1 MSQVQT
7 RRSRGNV
14 LAIARS
20 FKLPRWWLQS
30 GALLVILGV
39 LAVFAVSSPLFFT
52 VGNLANV
59 MQQSAVIGT
68 LAFGLTLVLIGGGA
82 NGIAGGI
89 DLSIAANL
97 GFCAAVYATSLANG
111 VASPAAIALT
121 LSAGTA
127 VGAFNAFAVVVLR
140 MLPLLATLT
149 TMNIVAGLE
158 LVVTKNSTVSA
169 TGPALEALLDNGP
182 FVIPWL
188 SYAFVGVG
196 LMFVWLGHF
205 TRFGLRLHASGSH
218 PAAVRAAGLR
228 AEGYVAASYV
238 VCGLSAGIAALAS
251 TALLSGS
258 APGAGENLLA
268 VIAAVLL
275 GVVFSR
281 RLVPTVAGTWLS
293 VVFLGLVANGFQ
305 LDNVSSY
312 WISGVEGALILFVV
326 SLTALLRRRN
336 LEKSSHA

>member
-7 RRSRGNV
+7 KQSSGNV
-14 LAIARS
+14 LALTRS
-20 FKLPRWWLQS
+20 FKVPQWWLQS
-30 GALLVILGV
+30 GALLAIFVV
-39 LAVFAVSSPLFFT
+39 LAVFSASSPLFFT

-97 GFCAAVYATSLANG
+97 GFCAAVYATALANG
-111 VASPAAIALT
+111 LGSPTAIALT
-121 LSAGTA
+121 LSAGTT
-127 VGAFNAFAVVVLR
+127 VGVFNAFAIVVLR

-158 LVVTKNSTVSA
+158 LVVTRNSTVSA
-169 TGPALEALLDNGP
+169 TGPTLAALLDNGP
-182 FVIPWL
+182 FAIPWL
-188 SYAFVGVG
+188 SYAFAGVG

-238 VCGLSAGIAALAS
+238 LCGLSAGIAALAS

-268 VIAAVLL
+268 VIAAALL

>member
-1 MSQVQT
+1 MSQVQIKQ
-7 RRSRGNV
+7 SRANV
-14 LAIARS
+14 LALARS
-20 FKLPRWWLQS
+20 FKLPQWWLQS
-30 GALLVILGV
+30 GALLAILAV
-39 LAVFAVSSPLFFT
+39 LAVFAASSPLFFT

-59 MQQSAVIGT
+59 MQQTAVIGT

-111 VASPAAIALT
+111 LASPTAIALT

-127 VGAFNAFAVVVLR
+127 VGVFNAFAVVVLR

-169 TGPALEALLDNGP
+169 TGPTLASLLDNGP
-182 FVIPWL
+182 FTIPWL

-196 LMFVWLGHF
+196 LLFVWLGHF

-218 PAAVRAAGLR
+218 PAAVRAAGLST
-228 AEGYVAASYV
+228 EGYVAASYV

-268 VIAAVLL
+268 VIAAALL

-336 LEKSSHA
+336 LEKRSHA

>member
-7 RRSRGNV
+7 KQSRANA
-14 LAIARS
+14 LALARS
-20 FKLPRWWLQS
+20 FKLPQWWLQS
-30 GALLVILGV
+30 GALLAILAV
-39 LAVFAVSSPLFFT
+39 LAVFAASSPLFFT

-59 MQQSAVIGT
+59 MQQSAVTGT

-111 VASPAAIALT
+111 LASPTAIALT

-127 VGAFNAFAVVVLR
+127 VGVFNAFAVVVLR

-169 TGPALEALLDNGP
+169 TGPTLAALLDNGP
-182 FVIPWL
+182 FAIPWL

-218 PAAVRAAGLR
+218 PAAVRGAGLR
-228 AEGYVAASYV
+228 VEVYVAASYV

-268 VIAAVLL
+268 VIAAALL

-293 VVFLGLVANGFQ
+293 VVFLGLVVNGFQ
-305 LDNVSSY
+305 LDNVSSC

>member
-1 MSQVQT
+1 MSQVQS

-14 LAIARS
+14 LAVARS
-20 FKLPRWWLQS
+20 FKLPQWWLQS

-39 LAVFAVSSPLFFT
+39 LAVFAASSPLFFT

-111 VASPAAIALT
+111 VASPTAIALT
-121 LSAGTA
+121 LSAGTT
-127 VGAFNAFAVVVLR
+127 VGVFNAFAVVVLR

-158 LVVTKNSTVSA
+158 LVVTRNSTVSA
-169 TGPALEALLDNGP
+169 TGPTLAALLDNGP
-182 FVIPWL
+182 FAIPWL

-218 PAAVRAAGLR
+218 LAAVRAAGLR
-228 AEGYVAASYV
+228 AESYVAASYV

-268 VIAAVLL
+268 VIAAALL

>member
-1 MSQVQT
+1 MSRVQ
-7 RRSRGNV
+7 SVPAG
-14 LAIARS
+14 
-20 FKLPRWWLQS
+20 FPKLPQWWLQS
-30 GALLVILGV
+30 GALLAFIAV
-39 LAVFAVSSPLFFT
+39 LIVFALGSPLFLS
-52 VGNLANV
+52 VANLANV
-59 MQQSAVIGT
+59 LQQSAVIGT

-82 NGIAGGI
+82 SGIAGGI

-97 GFCAAVYATSLANG
+97 GLCAAVYATSLANG
-111 VASPAAIALT
+111 LNAWVAVALT
-121 LSAGTA
+121 LSTGAA
-127 VGAFNAFAVVVLR
+127 VGLFNAFAVVVLR

-149 TMNIVAGLE
+149 SMNIVAGLE
-158 LVVTKNSTVSA
+158 LVVTRNSAVSA
-169 TGPALEALLDNGP
+169 SGPALSVLLDNGP
-182 FVIPWL
+182 FAIPWL

-196 LMFVWLGHF
+196 IIFVWAGHF

-218 PAAVRAAGLR
+218 ASAARAAGLR
-228 AEGYVAASYV
+228 VNGYVAASYV

-268 VIAAVLL
+268 VIAAALL

-281 RLVPTVAGTWLS
+281 RLVPSIAGTWLS
-293 VVFLGLVANGFQ
+293 VMFLGLLANGFQ

-336 LEKSSHA
+336 LEKNSHA

>member
-14 LAIARS
+14 LAIAKS
-20 FKLPRWWLQS
+20 FKLPQWWLQS
-30 GALLVILGV
+30 GALLVILAV
-39 LAVFAVSSPLFFT
+39 LAVFAASSPLFFS

-127 VGAFNAFAVVVLR
+127 VGAFNAFAVVILR

-158 LVVTKNSTVSA
+158 LVVTRNSTVSA
-169 TGPALEALLDNGP
+169 TGPTLAALLDNGP
-182 FVIPWL
+182 FAIPWL

>member
-1 MSQVQT
+1 MSQVQIKQ
-7 RRSRGNV
+7 SRGNV
-14 LAIARS
+14 LALARS
-20 FKLPRWWLQS
+20 FKLPQWWLQS
-30 GALLVILGV
+30 GAILAILAV
-39 LAVFAVSSPLFFT
+39 LAVFAASSPLFLS

-68 LAFGLTLVLIGGGA
+68 LAFGLTLVLIGGDV

-97 GFCAAVYATSLANG
+97 GLCAAVYATSLANG
-111 VASPAAIALT
+111 IASPTAIALT

-127 VGAFNAFAVVVLR
+127 VGVFNAFAVVVLR

-149 TMNIVAGLE
+149 SMNIVAGLE
-158 LVVTKNSTVSA
+158 LVVTKNSTISA
-169 TGPALEALLDNGP
+169 NGPTLAALLDNGP
-182 FVIPWL
+182 FAIPWL

-238 VCGLSAGIAALAS
+238 LSGLSAGIAALAS

-268 VIAAVLL
+268 VIAAALL

-293 VVFLGLVANGFQ
+293 VFFLGLVANGFQ

>member
-7 RRSRGNV
+7 RQPRGNV
-14 LAIARS
+14 LALARS
-20 FKLPRWWLQS
+20 LKLPQWWLQS

-39 LAVFAVSSPLFFT
+39 LALFAASSPLFFT

-97 GFCAAVYATSLANG
+97 GLCAAVYATSLANG
-111 VASPAAIALT
+111 LSAPTAIALT
-121 LSAGTA
+121 LSTGTA
-127 VGAFNAFAVVVLR
+127 VGVFNAFAVVVLR

-149 TMNIVAGLE
+149 SMNIVAGLE
-158 LVVTKNSTVSA
+158 LVVTRNSTISA
-169 TGPALEALLDNGP
+169 TGPTLAALLDNGP
-182 FVIPWL
+182 FAIPWL
-188 SYAFVGVG
+188 SYAFAGVG

-238 VCGLSAGIAALAS
+238 LCGLSAGIAALAS

-268 VIAAVLL
+268 VIAAALL

-281 RLVPTVAGTWLS
+281 QLVPTVAGTWLS

>member
-14 LAIARS
+14 LAIAKS
-20 FKLPRWWLQS
+20 FKLPQWWLQS

-39 LAVFAVSSPLFFT
+39 LAVFAASSPLFFT

-111 VASPAAIALT
+111 VASPTAIALT

-158 LVVTKNSTVSA
+158 LVVTRNSTVSA
-169 TGPALEALLDNGP
+169 TGPTLAVLLDNGP
-182 FVIPWL
+182 FAIPWL

-196 LMFVWLGHF
+196 LVFVWLGHF

-258 APGAGENLLA
+258 APGSGENLLA
-268 VIAAVLL
+268 VIAAALL

-293 VVFLGLVANGFQ
+293 VLFLGLVANGFQ

>member
-7 RRSRGNV
+7 RRSRGTV

-20 FKLPRWWLQS
+20 FKLPQWWLQS

-39 LAVFAVSSPLFFT
+39 LAVFAASSPLFFT

-111 VASPAAIALT
+111 VASPTAIAIT

-158 LVVTKNSTVSA
+158 LVVTRNSTVSA
-169 TGPALEALLDNGP
+169 TGPTLAALLDNGP
-182 FVIPWL
+182 FAIPWL

-268 VIAAVLL
+268 VIAAALL

-293 VVFLGLVANGFQ
+293 VLFLGLVANGFQ

>member
-1 MSQVQT
+1 MSQVQIKQ
-7 RRSRGNV
+7 SRTNV
-14 LAIARS
+14 LTLARS
-20 FKLPRWWLQS
+20 LKLPQWWLQS
-30 GALLVILGV
+30 GALLAILAVLGV
-39 LAVFAVSSPLFFT
+39 FAASSPLFFT

-82 NGIAGGI
+82 NGVAGGI

-97 GFCAAVYATSLANG
+97 GFCTAIYATSLANG
-111 VASPAAIALT
+111 IASPTAIALT

-127 VGAFNAFAVVVLR
+127 VGAFNAFAVVVLG

-158 LVVTKNSTVSA
+158 LVITKNSTVSA
-169 TGPALEALLDNGP
+169 TGPTLAALLDNGP
-182 FVIPWL
+182 FSIPWL

-196 LMFVWLGHF
+196 LLFVWVGHF

-228 AEGYVAASYV
+228 AKVYVAASYV
-238 VCGLSAGIAALAS
+238 LCGLSGGIAALAS

-268 VIAAVLL
+268 VIAAALL

-336 LEKSSHA
+336 LEKRSHA

>member
-7 RRSRGNV
+7 KQSRGNV
-14 LAIARS
+14 LALARS
-20 FKLPRWWLQS
+20 FKLPQWWLQS
-30 GALLVILGV
+30 GALLAIFAV
-39 LAVFAVSSPLFFT
+39 LAVFATSSPLFFT

-59 MQQSAVIGT
+59 MQQTAVIGT

-97 GFCAAVYATSLANG
+97 GFCAAVSATSLANG
-111 VASPAAIALT
+111 LASPTAIALT

-127 VGAFNAFAVVVLR
+127 VGVFNAFAVVVLR

-149 TMNIVAGLE
+149 SMNIVAGLE

-169 TGPALEALLDNGP
+169 TGPTLAALLDNGP
-182 FVIPWL
+182 FAIPWL

-268 VIAAVLL
+268 VIAAALL

-293 VVFLGLVANGFQ
+293 VLFLGLVANGFQ

>member
-14 LAIARS
+14 FAIAKS
-20 FKLPRWWLQS
+20 FKLPQWWLQS

-39 LAVFAVSSPLFFT
+39 LAVFAASSPLFFS

-121 LSAGTA
+121 LSAGTV
-127 VGAFNAFAVVVLR
+127 VGAFNAFAVVILR

-158 LVVTKNSTVSA
+158 LVVTRNSTVSA
-169 TGPALEALLDNGP
+169 TGPTLAALLDNGP
-182 FVIPWL
+182 FAIPWL

>member
-1 MSQVQT
+1 MSRVQT

-20 FKLPRWWLQS
+20 FKLPQWWLQS

-39 LAVFAVSSPLFFT
+39 LAVFAASSPLFFT

-111 VASPAAIALT
+111 VASPTAIALT

-127 VGAFNAFAVVVLR
+127 VGVFNAFAVVVLR

-158 LVVTKNSTVSA
+158 LVVTRNSTVSA
-169 TGPALEALLDNGP
+169 TGPTLTALLDNGP
-182 FVIPWL
+182 FAIPWL

-281 RLVPTVAGTWLS
+281 RLVPTIAGTWLS

>member
-20 FKLPRWWLQS
+20 FKLPQWWLQS

-39 LAVFAVSSPLFFT
+39 LAVFAASSPLFFT

-111 VASPAAIALT
+111 VASPTAIALT

-158 LVVTKNSTVSA
+158 LVVTRNSTVSA
-169 TGPALEALLDNGP
+169 TGPTLAALLDNGP
-182 FVIPWL
+182 FAIPWL

-196 LMFVWLGHF
+196 LVFVWLGHF

-268 VIAAVLL
+268 VIAAALL

-336 LEKSSHA
+336 LEKRSHA

>member
-1 MSQVQT
+1 MSHLPVKQA
-7 RRSRGNV
+7 RRNLFAFAGA
-14 LAIARS
+14 L
-20 FKLPRWWLQS
+20 KLPQWWLQS
-30 GALLVILGV
+30 GALIAFVIVLV
-39 LAVFAVSSPLFFT
+39 VFSTSSPLFFT
-52 VGNLANV
+52 LGNFANV
-59 MQQSAVIGT
+59 MQQSAIVGT
-68 LAFGLTLVLIGGGA
+68 LAFGLTLVLVGGGV

-97 GFCAAVYATSLANG
+97 GFCAAVYATSLADG
-111 VASPAAIALT
+111 LAPAAAVALT
-121 LSAGTA
+121 LLAGTT
-127 VGAFNAFAVVVLR
+127 VGLFNAFAVVVLR

-158 LVVTKNSTVSA
+158 LVVTRNSTVSA
-169 TGPALEALLDNGP
+169 TGPTLSALLDNGP
-182 FVIPWL
+182 FAIPWL

-196 LMFVWLGHF
+196 LVFVWLGHF

-218 PAAVRAAGLR
+218 PAATRAAGLR
-228 AEGYVAASYV
+228 ADGYVAASYV
-238 VCGLSAGIAALAS
+238 LCGLSAGVAALAS

-258 APGAGENLLA
+258 APGSGENLLA

-281 RLVPTVAGTWLS
+281 RLVPTMAGTWLS
-293 VVFLGLVANGFQ
+293 VLFLGLIANGFQ

-312 WISGVEGALILFVV
+312 WINGVEGALILFVV

-336 LEKSSHA
+336 LERSSHA

>member
-1 MSQVQT
+1 MSQVQS

-14 LAIARS
+14 LAVARS
-20 FKLPRWWLQS
+20 FKLPQWWLQS

-39 LAVFAVSSPLFFT
+39 LAVFAASSPLFFT

-111 VASPAAIALT
+111 VASPTAIALT
-121 LSAGTA
+121 LSAGTT
-127 VGAFNAFAVVVLR
+127 VGVFNAFAVVVLR

-158 LVVTKNSTVSA
+158 LVVTRNSTVSA
-169 TGPALEALLDNGP
+169 TGPTLAALLDNGP
-182 FVIPWL
+182 FAIPWL

-205 TRFGLRLHASGSH
+205 TRFGLRLHASGSR

-268 VIAAVLL
+268 VIAAALL

>member
-1 MSQVQT
+1 MSQVQI

-14 LAIARS
+14 LDIARS
-20 FKLPRWWLQS
+20 FKLPQWWLQS

-39 LAVFAVSSPLFFT
+39 LAVFAASSPLFFT

-111 VASPAAIALT
+111 VASPTAIALT
-121 LSAGTA
+121 LAAGTA
-127 VGAFNAFAVVVLR
+127 VGAFNAFAVVILR

-169 TGPALEALLDNGP
+169 TGPTLAALLDNGP
-182 FVIPWL
+182 FAIPWL

-196 LMFVWLGHF
+196 LLFVWLGHF
-205 TRFGLRLHASGSH
+205 TRFGLRLHATGSH
-218 PAAVRAAGLR
+218 PAAVRAAGLK

>member
-7 RRSRGNV
+7 KQSRGNV
-14 LAIARS
+14 LALARS
-20 FKLPRWWLQS
+20 FKLPQWRLQS
-30 GALLVILGV
+30 GALLAIFAV
-39 LAVFAVSSPLFFT
+39 LAVFATSSPLFFT

-59 MQQSAVIGT
+59 MQQTAVIGT

-111 VASPAAIALT
+111 LASPTAIALT

-127 VGAFNAFAVVVLR
+127 VGVFNAFAVVVLR

-149 TMNIVAGLE
+149 SMNIVAGLE

-169 TGPALEALLDNGP
+169 TGPTLAALLDNGP
-182 FVIPWL
+182 FAIPWL

-268 VIAAVLL
+268 VIAAALL

-293 VVFLGLVANGFQ
+293 VLFLGLVANGFQ

>member
-1 MSQVQT
+1 MRQVQIKQ
-7 RRSRGNV
+7 SRGNV
-14 LAIARS
+14 LALAKS
-20 FKLPRWWLQS
+20 FKLPQWWLES
-30 GALLVILGV
+30 GTRLAILAV
-39 LAVFAVSSPLFFT
+39 LAVFAASSPLLFT
-52 VGNLANV
+52 VGTLANV
-59 MQQSAVIGT
+59 LQQTAVIGT

-111 VASPAAIALT
+111 LASPTAIALT

-127 VGAFNAFAVVVLR
+127 IGVFNAFAVVVLR

-169 TGPALEALLDNGP
+169 TGPTLAALLDNGP
-182 FVIPWL
+182 FAIPWL

-268 VIAAVLL
+268 VIAAALL

-281 RLVPTVAGTWLS
+281 RLVPTIPGTLLA
-293 VVFLGLVANGFQ
+293 VLFIGIVNNGFQ

-312 WISGVEGALILFVV
+312 WVNGVEGMLILFVV
-326 SLTALLRRRN
+326 ATTAVLRRRN

>member
-14 LAIARS
+14 LAIAKS
-20 FKLPRWWLQS
+20 FKLPQWWLQS

-39 LAVFAVSSPLFFT
+39 LAVFAASSPLFFS

-127 VGAFNAFAVVVLR
+127 VGAFNAFAVVILR

-158 LVVTKNSTVSA
+158 LVVTRNSTVSA
-169 TGPALEALLDNGP
+169 TGPTLAALLDNGP
-182 FVIPWL
+182 FAIPWL

>member
-1 MSQVQT
+1 V
-7 RRSRGNV
+7 
-14 LAIARS
+14 
-20 FKLPRWWLQS
+20 
-30 GALLVILGV
+30 
-39 LAVFAVSSPLFFT
+39 
-52 VGNLANV
+52 
-59 MQQSAVIGT
+59 
-68 LAFGLTLVLIGGGA
+68 
-82 NGIAGGI
+82 
-89 DLSIAANL
+89 
-97 GFCAAVYATSLANG
+97 
-111 VASPAAIALT
+111 
-121 LSAGTA
+121 
-127 VGAFNAFAVVVLR
+127 FNAFAVAVLR
-140 MLPLLATLT
+140 MLPLLATLTTLT

-158 LVVTKNSTVSA
+158 LVVTRNSTVSA
-169 TGPALEALLDNGP
+169 TGPTLTVLLDNGP
-182 FVIPWL
+182 FAIPLL

-268 VIAAVLL
+268 VITAALL

-326 SLTALLRRRN
+326 SLAALLRRRN